1 MIFSPSHSEATEFAS
16 IFAPPVCSLP
26 LSSSRLRL
34 ILFMNLSGCRWWAE
48 IRELLKLNPCSSS
61 CSPESRTTSET
72 GGHTLRKTNSR
83 EDNALKHFAR
93 PMLLLS
99 RRNLLFPSPPSCPS
113 ASTNELPLDTDN
125 TTERL
130 TRGSI
135 GKTIIQQVARKLQQW
150 HVVWASPVAKKNY
163 PLQKLTTFSKIG
175 KTRISEISI
184 PRRNKETYCAGK
196 LSVVYF
202 FRASA
207 RLFKSRV
214 QPVSPAVVAPTR
226 PRDNDSII
234 ALQYTE
240 ITTRQRVYCT
250 GARNTCK
257 YR

>member
-1 MIFSPSHSEATEFAS
+1 MNTCRNDFLPLTFGSDGIRVNLRAS
-16 IFAPPVCSLP
+16 SVRSLP

-61 CSPESRTTSET
+61 CSPESRTTGET

-99 RRNLLFPSPPSCPS
+99 RRNLLSSSPPSCPS

-135 GKTIIQQVARKLQQW
+135 GETTIQQVEN
-150 HVVWASPVAKKNY
+150 SG
-163 PLQKLTTFSKIG
+163 T
-175 KTRISEISI
+175 
-184 PRRNKETYCAGK
+184 
-196 LSVVYF
+196 
-202 FRASA
+202 
-207 RLFKSRV
+207 LFKHL
-214 QPVSPAVVAPTR
+214 P
-226 PRDNDSII
+226 
-234 ALQYTE
+234 
-240 ITTRQRVYCT
+240 
-250 GARNTCK
+250 
-257 YR
+257 